1 MSPCTIWNLSIS
13 AERLDIFWTSTRPI
27 SDRDLTSEGIPF
39 LSHGTRRRLPNR
51 DLSRMEKFVP
61 PVSHF
66 PTEDFFLRWKILRS
80 EKKFRGRKK
89 QHKNEK
95 QTQGREEQRSS
106 LPWVICNDWMNA
118 SSIFFLL
125 ILLFENGAKGYAKG
139 YPQAQPDPYSGS
151 ALNTLV
157 KAMLQRITMT
167 IPMRI
172 LMAIFFRGL
181 SFPTQI
187 CNDLRKQ
194 STVFVKGPAVKKP
207 MYHCGRWGPPCRRRT
222 RRRWRGPP
230 SRS

>member
-1 MSPCTIWNLSIS
+1 MLVHSPHIGPGPDVRRNTVFVTWDTPPSPKPGLVPHRKICP
-13 AERLDIFWTSTRPI
+13 AGE
-27 SDRDLTSEGIPF
+27 PF
-39 LSHGTRRRLPNR
+39 SHGGFFSAVENPPLG
-51 DLSRMEKFVP
+51 EKI
-61 PVSHF
+61 S
-66 PTEDFFLRWKILRS
+66 WK
-80 EKKFRGRKK
+80 RKSSI
-89 QHKNEK
+89 KNEK

-207 MYHCGRWGPPCRRRT
+207 MCHCGRWGPPCRRRT

>member
-1 MSPCTIWNLSIS
+1 MENPPFGEKISWKRKGSI
-13 AERLDIFWTSTRPI
+13 
-27 SDRDLTSEGIPF
+27 
-39 LSHGTRRRLPNR
+39 
-51 DLSRMEKFVP
+51 
-61 PVSHF
+61 
-66 PTEDFFLRWKILRS
+66 
-80 EKKFRGRKK
+80 
-89 QHKNEK
+89 KNEK

-139 YPQAQPDPYSGS
+139 YPQAQLDPYSGS

-172 LMAIFFRGL
+172 PMAIFFRSL

-187 CNDLRKQ
+187 CHDLRKQ
-194 STVFVKGPAVKKP
+194 STAFVKGPAVKKP

>member
-1 MSPCTIWNLSIS
+1 MDVHSPHIRPGPDVRRNTVFVPWDTPPSPKPGLVPHRKIWP
-13 AERLDIFWTSTRPI
+13 AGE
-27 SDRDLTSEGIPF
+27 PF
-39 LSHGTRRRLPNR
+39 SHGG
-51 DLSRMEKFVP
+51 
-61 PVSHF
+61 
-66 PTEDFFLRWKILRS
+66 FFFCGGKS
-80 EKKFRGRKK
+80 SVGRKISWK
-89 QHKNEK
+89 RKSSIKNEK